1 LERCRSGGWNGFV
14 RVRHF
19 CFGTKFLLVLT
30 VLSLISLLQITV
42 QSKGQLLFS
51 FSNRAFRFRWHRI
64 DTDGKICQ
72 FFHFILFSKKKYHAL
87 TETVWYLSFLVFYFI
102 FWEFY
107 VKNLLY
113 LFNN

>member
-51 FSNRAFRFRWHRI
+51 FSNRAFRFRFFA
-64 DTDGKICQ
+64 DT
-72 FFHFILFSKKKYHAL
+72 
-87 TETVWYLSFLVFYFI
+87 E
-102 FWEFY
+102 
-107 VKNLLY
+107 
-113 LFNN
+113 

>member
-51 FSNRAFRFRWHRI
+51 FSNRAFRFR
-64 DTDGKICQ
+64 
-72 FFHFILFSKKKYHAL
+72 FFAVNFAILFYFLKEKKSCTHWNRL
-87 TETVWYLSFLVFYFI
+87 IPFIFSFLLFTF
-102 FWEFY
+102 FFREFY
-107 VKNLLY
+107 VKNFLY